1 MTPFEVYTTYL
12 SVKNHFTKDKYD
24 YHKYC
29 GKTNAS
35 IQSFYKRK
43 DRYWFEKLSRQ
54 KDEKEVI
61 NFFVSNFVQ
70 SQDPNSLWIGDIIRN
85 GESIYCSWKKR
96 NQSLSYVFSN
106 EVKILLGEFNIESLF
121 DCSSGHPPILKKYLD
136 GSICL
141 ETVVIIDKIL
151 YFTKDFNK
159 KMSDDPV
166 WGLISKIIKK
176 YDPFINIDIFKYR
189 KIIKDCVI

>member
-1 MTPFEVYTTYL
+1 MTPFEVYKTYL

-24 YHKYC
+24 FHKYC

-43 DRYWFEKLSRQ
+43 DRYWFERLSRQ
-54 KDEKEVI
+54 KNEKEVI
-61 NFFVSNFVQ
+61 DFFVANFVT
-70 SQDPNSLWIGDIIRN
+70 SNDPNSLWIGNIIRT
-85 GESIYCSWKKR
+85 GESVYISWKKR
-96 NQSLSYVFSN
+96 NQSLTYTFK
-106 EVKILLGEFNIESLF
+106 EEIEKILSNYSIHDLF
-121 DCSSGHPPILKKYLD
+121 DCSSGHPIILKKYLD
-136 GSICL
+136 GTISV
-141 ETVVIIDKIL
+141 ETLVILNKIL
-151 YFTKDFNK
+151 FIKTDFDK

>member
-1 MTPFEVYTTYL
+1 MTPFEVYKTYL
-12 SVKNHFTKDKYD
+12 SIKNHFTKDKYD

-54 KDEKEVI
+54 KNEKEVV

-70 SQDPNSLWIGDIIRN
+70 SQDPSSLWIGDIIRN
-85 GESIYCSWKKR
+85 GESVYNSWKKR
-96 NQSLSYVFSN
+96 NQSLSYIFCNELEILFSDY
-106 EVKILLGEFNIESLF
+106 NIESLF
-121 DCSSGHPPILKKYLD
+121 DFSKGHPPILKKYLD
-136 GSICL
+136 GTICL
-141 ETVVIIDKIL
+141 ETVVIINKIL
-151 YFTKDFNK
+151 YFTNDFNK
-159 KMSDDPV
+159 GMVDDPV

-176 YDPFINIDIFKYR
+176 YDPFINIDIFKY
-189 KIIKDCVI
+189 KKMIKDCVL